1 MSVLLWA
8 YTDHQ
13 MRCRQCVG
21 LVQPV
26 TAASMAAS
34 VVVLSMAAS
43 VVMEQVVAFEIACVL
58 REKFGGDSLEEVQAQ
73 LACHDR
79 LARQKLGLT
88 D

>member
-1 MSVLLWA
+1 MKPISTLLRGLPSVDLRSGEA
-8 YTDHQ
+8 
-13 MRCRQCVG
+13 
-21 LVQPV
+21 
-26 TAASMAAS
+26 
-34 VVVLSMAAS
+34 LSSDYERSDVCALPAAS

-73 LACHDR
+73 LACHDQ

>member
-1 MSVLLWA
+1 
-8 YTDHQ
+8 
-13 MRCRQCVG
+13 
-21 LVQPV
+21 
-26 TAASMAAS
+26 
-34 VVVLSMAAS
+34 
-43 VVMEQVVAFEIACVL
+43 MEQVVAFEIACVL